1 MERNLILITLFIS
14 KSSKTV
20 IKREALSQQLR
31 LVQLL

>member
-1 MERNLILITLFIS
+1 MGRNLILITLFIS

-20 IKREALSQQLR
+20 IKREVLSQQLR